1 MATVYIQSGTG
12 TGAGTQADPYFY
24 DQLATAESEAGSGG
38 TILFTDGSYA
48 TKNFA
53 SSGVTYESENLHGA
67 SFTGTGKNLGGSSA
81 SVTVR
86 KMKFVLDHTNTFD
99 LIGSTTLIDQC
110 HVKVGPSSY
119 LFDVNTVGIKI
130 TNCLLENN
138 VNVAGKFLGD
148 HFNRLAEFSGNTY
161 FISNIN
167 GKSANS
173 VDFDRSG
180 GALASAKN
188 CIFASDDTANN
199 VIVASGQGTYGNA
212 ALTAGVS
219 TNCNFFQFGTGNLSG
234 GTNNVFADP
243 LFVDSAN
250 GDLRLRPSSPCIN
263 AATTS

>member
-1 MATVYIQSGTG
+1 MATVYIKPGSGSG
-12 TGAGTQADPYFY
+12 SGTQAAPYFY
-24 DQLATAESEAGSGG
+24 NELATAESAAGSGG

-67 SFTGTGKNLGGSSA
+67 SFTGTGKNFGGSSA

-86 KMKFVLDHTNTFD
+86 KMKIVLDSSQTID
-99 LIGSTTLIDQC
+99 LIGASTLIDQC

-138 VNVAGKFLGD
+138 VNAPGNFLGD

-161 FISNIN
+161 FVSNIN
-167 GKSANS
+167 GKSANT

-188 CIFASDDTANN
+188 CIFASDDTADN

-219 TNCNFFQFGTGNLSG
+219 TNCCFSGFGTGNLSG
-234 GTNNVFADP
+234 GTNNVFSDP
-243 LFVDSAN
+243 LLVDSAN

-263 AATTS
+263 AGTTS